1 MFRFIDLFSGI
12 GGFHQGASWAG
23 GECVLA
29 SDIDI
34 VANQTYKLN
43 YGIEPKGDIYNIKSE
58 DIPDFDLLCAGFPCQ
73 AFSQVG
79 RRRGLDDERGI
90 LIFQV
95 LRILKDK
102 QPKAFILENVKGL
115 LSIQN
120 GEIFNMIVEKLKD
133 VGYNIY
139 TKILEAKDYGT
150 PQLRKRLFFVG
161 IRKDIC
167 ANFEFPQPVPL
178 KYSFSDVMGG
188 KTEREY
194 SFTIRIGGR
203 RSGINNRFNWDAYV
217 VDGKVRYITPEEC
230 LLLHGFPKSFKLCGN
245 MGQKYHQV
253 GNSVSCCIVNELVK
267 TLQSLNVLK

>member
-120 GEIFNMIVEKLKD
+120 GEVFNMIVEKLKD

-245 MGQKYHQV
+245 MGQKYNKV
-253 GNSVSCCIVNELVK
+253 GNSVR
-267 TLQSLNVLK
+267 